1 MRAETVAPLV
11 DLLRGLAQVQARLP
25 TLHDLAELLDLSPS
39 RTRALLAE
47 ARQRRMIIVHR
58 GKNGVDWAAVEAA
71 LRSSGRVVGLPQPS
85 AGAPGPEPG
94 RSGPSGPPARS
105 SGGSSSSRRSAAA
118 GPRPP

>member
-47 ARQRRMIIVHR
+47 ARRRGMIVVHR

-71 LRSSGRVVGLPQPS
+71 DGSWRVERDPRSMPVATRKCLRCRTEF
-85 AGAPGPEPG
+85 APEH
-94 RSGPSGPPARS
+94 RHNFLC
-105 SGGSSSSRRSAAA
+105 
-118 GPRPP
+118 RPCGYYADREG